1 LQEGRITRNRRRHS
15 FQPGANAKES
25 DVNDHDHDPSKDGS
39 VFPRRRLLK
48 DASLIAGGAIAVGV
62 LGPELASAGP
72 ARVAAPMITLRQT
85 SATPQA
91 SPVATPV
98 VDLATYAPVN
108 LTDTELTT
116 LKAALDR
123 LIPNDDLGPG
133 ANEMGVFVYID
144 RAIGRNPDALSS
156 TYQQGLAA
164 LDTAAGSGGF
174 AGLDAAK
181 QDEILTSAEAG
192 KLEGDPGGFFATLLQ
207 QTREGMFSDPIY
219 GGNVG
224 FAGWDLIGYSGIKL
238 VWDAEAQAL
247 DAIPEPAHVS
257 VAEFGG
263 SAS

>member
-1 LQEGRITRNRRRHS
+1 M
-15 FQPGANAKES
+15 
-25 DVNDHDHDPSKDGS
+25 DGS

-62 LGPELASAGP
+62 LGPEFASAAP
-72 ARVAAPMITLRQT
+72 ARVAAPMITLRQA
-85 SATPQA
+85 ATPEA

-108 LTDTELTT
+108 LTAAELTT

-133 ANEMGVFVYID
+133 ANEIGVFVYID
-144 RAIGRNPDALSS
+144 RAIGRNSESLQPL
-156 TYQQGLAA
+156 YQQGLAA
-164 LDTAAGSGGF
+164 LDTAAGSDGF
-174 AGLDAAK
+174 AGVDAAK

-192 KLEGDPGGFFATLLQ
+192 KLDGDPGGFFATLLQ
-207 QTREGMFSDPIY
+207 QTREGMFSDPMY
-219 GGNVG
+219 GGNVN

-247 DAIPEPAHVS
+247 DAIPQPEHVS
-257 VAEFGG
+257 VAQFGG

>member
-1 LQEGRITRNRRRHS
+1 
-15 FQPGANAKES
+15 
-25 DVNDHDHDPSKDGS
+25 VNDHDHDPSKNGP

-48 DASLIAGGAIAVGV
+48 DASLIAGGAVAVGV
-62 LGPELASAGP
+62 LGPELASAAP
-72 ARVAAPMITLRQT
+72 ARVAAPTITLRQT
-85 SATPQA
+85 SATPVA

-98 VDLATYAPVN
+98 DLAAYVPVN
-108 LTDTELTT
+108 LTDAELTT
-116 LKAALDR
+116 LQAALDR
-123 LIPNDDLGPG
+123 LIPNDELGPG

-144 RAIGRNPDALSS
+144 RAIGRNPDVLLPV
-156 TYQQGLAA
+156 YQQGLAA
-164 LDTAAGSGGF
+164 LDAAAGSGGF

-192 KLEGDPGGFFATLLQ
+192 KLEGDPGGFFTTLLQ

-219 GGNVG
+219 GGNVN

-238 VWDAEAQAL
+238 VWDAEDQAL
-247 DAIPEPAHVS
+247 DAIPAPEHAS

>member
-1 LQEGRITRNRRRHS
+1 
-15 FQPGANAKES
+15 
-25 DVNDHDHDPSKDGS
+25 VNDHDHDPSRDGT

-62 LGPELASAGP
+62 LGPELASAAP
-72 ARVAAPMITLRQT
+72 ARVAAPTISLRQT
-85 SATPQA
+85 SSTPVA
-91 SPVATPV
+91 SPAEPP

-108 LTDTELTT
+108 LTDAELTT

-133 ANEMGVFVYID
+133 ANETGVFVYID
-144 RAIGRNPDALSS
+144 RAIGRKPEAYQAL
-156 TYQQGLAA
+156 YQQGLSA
-164 LDTAAGSGGF
+164 LDTAAGTDGF

-207 QTREGMFSDPIY
+207 QTREGMFADPMY
-219 GGNVG
+219 GGNVN

-238 VWDAEAQAL
+238 VWEAEDQAL
-247 DAIPEPAHVS
+247 DAIPTPAHVS
-257 VAEFGG
+257 VAEYGG